1 MHCEHYR
8 IENEN
13 IVSVILYDTGRFV
26 IGENYRFCLV
36 MIQRDD
42 DDQELVVGCSNITK
56 LKQIENNLLADDQP
70 KKHINIAKIENI
82 QIKTPDKSREQQIVS
97 DISSFDKISDSAQ
110 DEFPYDNDLPEYSSE
125 KTITKTTTIIDN
137 EVENEHETT
146 TITLNAMR
154 KSSEKLY
161 APRLIDTIDES
172 FFPVIGIAVLI
183 TSLFGLIWI
192 GTKLSNN
199 RRSNPATVCYAA
211 SDQHSVDIENR
222 NQYLKLQATTTL

>member
-1 MHCEHYR
+1 M
-8 IENEN
+8 
-13 IVSVILYDTGRFV
+13 YDTGRFV

-36 MIQRDD
+36 LIQRDES
-42 DDQELVVGCSNITK
+42 DQELVVGCSNITK
-56 LKQIENNLLADDQP
+56 LKQIESNLAADDQP
-70 KKHINIAKIENI
+70 KKHINVAKIKNS
-82 QIKTPDKSREQQIVS
+82 QGKTPEETRKQQIVS

-110 DEFPYDNDLPEYSSE
+110 DEFPYDNDLPEYSTE
-125 KTITKTTTIIDN
+125 KSMTKTTTIISN
-137 EVENEHETT
+137 EFEDEHETT
-146 TITLNAMR
+146 TRNAPNAMR

-172 FFPVIGIAVLI
+172 FLPVIGIAVLI

-211 SDQHSVDIENR
+211 ADQHSVDIENHSR
-222 NQYLKLQATTTL
+222 YLKLQATTAL

>member
-36 MIQRDD
+36 LIQRDD

-56 LKQIENNLLADDQP
+56 LKQIENNLAADDQP
-70 KKHINIAKIENI
+70 KKHINIARIENT
-82 QIKTPDKSREQQIVS
+82 QNKVPEESREQQIVS
-97 DISSFDKISDSAQ
+97 DISSFDKISDSVQ
-110 DEFPYDNDLPEYSSE
+110 DEFQYDNDLHVYSTE
-125 KTITKTTTIIDN
+125 KGITKTTTINI
-137 EVENEHETT
+137 EVEDEHETT
-146 TITLNAMR
+146 TIAPNAMR

-172 FFPVIGIAVLI
+172 FLPAIGIAVLI
-183 TSLFGLIWI
+183 TSLFGLIWF

-222 NQYLKLQATTTL
+222 NRYLKLQATTTL